1 MTTWGAS
8 NNGAW
13 KLGYN
18 FVVVADTPTYTDI
31 RAEAYI
37 WTKYATWEG
46 SNNLTVSGSW
56 SFTGSTYDFSLTTNS
71 AWSSNNIAKIW
82 QEQKRFNKTYGG
94 YGISINV
101 SLTGVNYPNVNYRE
115 SVSGSYAIA
124 AKPYDKPA
132 PVTNVVATRISDYSI
147 RLDWVNTNPSSSTAP
162 YTKINIDGREAGNG
176 TLFGITA
183 IPVGQTY
190 TWNGALP
197 DRSYDFIIYGAN
209 DNNSATGTVSNVVN
223 TTPSA
228 PSNMVVTNAKP
239 TGAGNPRQVEL
250 TLAWDQPSGRQ
261 YVVDNYRLAWS
272 GGAKT
277 TTGRS
282 TTIVV
287 DSGKTYNFALTA
299 ENNGDGNDLLSSR
312 VATLAYAAPGVIN
325 TTISGIKYTS
335 AITGASS
342 PKTSTVFLEWT
353 AVSGATG
360 YIVRYEGVD
369 YPTTGTSAQIA
380 GVSGKKTFTIFPT
393 NAYGTGAGTPFV
405 VSVPGVPNS
414 PSITK
419 FAPSA
424 GGLDVEISAGN
435 PNGSNI
441 SYHEYRLTT
450 TSGSEVIPW
459 TRTPGTSFTVSG
471 VPSGQVYILY
481 VRSVNGVGESAAAM
495 ARSDEKGGRIG
506 VWDGSKIVY
515 VRVRTANGIASV
527 YTYDGSAWVLTPN

>member
-13 KLGYN
+13 KLGYD
-18 FVVVADTPTYTDI
+18 FRVTEETATYIDVELKI
-31 RAEAYI
+31 SI
-37 WTKYATWEG
+37 WTRYATFDDY
-46 SNNLTVSGSW
+46 NT
-56 SFTGSTYDFSLTTNS
+56 FSLTGSWTASGNVSFRTSTNS
-71 AWSSNNIAKIW
+71 SWSGSNIRQIW
-82 QEQKRFNKTYGG
+82 AGIKRFTKTYNAQTL
-94 YGISINV
+94 SFNA
-101 SLTGVNYPNVNYRE
+101 SLTGIEYPSYSYRE
-115 SVSGSYAIA
+115 SVSGSYTIA

-132 PVTNVVATRISDYSI
+132 PVTNVVATRISDYSV
-147 RLDWVNTNPSSSTAP
+147 RLNWVNTNPSSPTAP
-162 YTKINIDGREAGNG
+162 YTKINIDGREASSGIM
-176 TLFGITA
+176 FGIAA

-209 DNNSATGTVSNVVN
+209 DNNSAGGVVSNVVK

-228 PSNMVVTNAKP
+228 PSNIVVTNARP
-239 TGAGNPRQVEL
+239 YGAGNPRKVEL
-250 TLAWDQPSGRQ
+250 TLTWDQPSGRQ

-272 GGAKT
+272 GGVKNST
-277 TTGRS
+277 VRS

-287 DSGKTYNFALTA
+287 DSGKVYNFYLTA

-312 VATLAYAAPGVIN
+312 VTGLVYAAPGVIK

-335 AITGASS
+335 AITGTSS

-353 AVSGATG
+353 RVSGATG

-380 GVSGKKTFTIFPT
+380 GVSGTKTFTILPT
-393 NAYGTGAGTPFV
+393 NGYGTGSGTSFV
-405 VSVPGVPNS
+405 VSVPGVPNP
-414 PSITK
+414 PSIAK

-424 GGLDVEISAGN
+424 GGFDVEFSAGN

-450 TSGSEVIPW
+450 TSGSEVLPW

-481 VRSVNGVGESAAAM
+481 VRSVNGVGEGAQAT
-495 ARSDEKGGRIG
+495 ARSDAKGGRIG
-506 VWDGSKIVY
+506 VWDGSKIIY
-515 VRVRTANGIASV
+515 VQVRTANGIAPV
-527 YTYDGSAWVLTPN
+527 YTYNGSAWVLTPN